1 MGEMALLTA
10 IVKWAMSN
18 IVLSWFACLFI
29 ALVFL
34 FFVFIFATI
43 RGKIKLYTEVRNA
56 RNMACRYHTL
66 DCIDS
71 IP

>member
-1 MGEMALLTA
+1 MGN
-10 IVKWAMSN
+10 VKYCAN
-18 IVLSWFACLFI
+18 LVCLFVYCACI
-29 ALVFL
+29 S

-43 RGKIKLYTEVRNA
+43 RGKIKLYIEVRNA
-56 RNMACRYHTL
+56 RNMACKYHTL